1 MRQKKWTI
9 PALIAGSAIFCIIP
23 YAYQWIT
30 GNNADWQAWWAF
42 GTFLIALIAALI
54 AYQEYNN
61 HIMATE
67 PLVVVRVAKQEGST
81 LDSIFLTNAGSSI
94 ATDIKFTLKPGI
106 TMNDGVTKDNLAKS
120 LPLLKPDEDTMI
132 IDALK
137 LSAAHILAGTN
148 RTRQTLHVEWKDASG
163 RQYTNDKNK
172 LDFGLPHT
180 GTTGEK

>member
-9 PALIAGSAIFCIIP
+9 PALIAGAVLFCIIP

-54 AYQEYNN
+54 AYQEYND
-61 HIMATE
+61 HVMATE

-81 LDSIFLTNAGSSI
+81 LDSVFLTNAGGSI

-106 TMNDGVTKDNLAKS
+106 TLGDGVTKEYMSKS

-132 IDALK
+132 IDGMTI
-137 LSAAHILAGTN
+137 SAAHILTGTN
-148 RTRQTLHVEWKDASG
+148 RTRQTLHVEWEDASG
-163 RQYTNDKNK
+163 RQYANDNNK
-172 LDFGLPHT
+172 LDFGLPLA
-180 GTTGEK
+180 GATGEK

>member
-9 PALIAGSAIFCIIP
+9 PALIAGSVLFCIIP

-67 PLVVVRVAKQEGST
+67 PLVVVRVAKQGGST
-81 LDSIFLTNAGSSI
+81 LDSVFLTNVGGSI
-94 ATDIKFTLKPGI
+94 ATDIRFTLNPGI
-106 TMNDGVTKDNLAKS
+106 TLSDGVTKDYLAKS

-132 IDALK
+132 IDELK

-148 RTRQTLHVEWKDASG
+148 RARQTLYVGWKDASG
-163 RQYTNDKNK
+163 RQYANDNYK